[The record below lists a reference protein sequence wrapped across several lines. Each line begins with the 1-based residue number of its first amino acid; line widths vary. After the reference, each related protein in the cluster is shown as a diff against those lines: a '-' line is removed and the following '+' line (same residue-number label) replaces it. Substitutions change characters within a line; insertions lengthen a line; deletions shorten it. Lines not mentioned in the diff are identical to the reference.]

1 MKNIYLIGGISLIG
15 DLILIIFI
23 IFPLITGIQNDSKEL
38 ISLKS
43 ELSVLE
49 QTKGNA
55 EELKKLSALHQQD
68 AEAINAIFIDPKIPI
83 DFIRFVETTASES
96 GTTLEV
102 SYDENSVSFDIAL
115 EGSFSAFLK
124 FLTKL
129 ENGPYPLEISSLNIK
144 RTTGGKIS
152 ATLILSVLAKTN
164 GG

>member
-1 MKNIYLIGGISLIG
+1 MKNTYLIGGISLIG

-23 IFPLITGIQNDSKEL
+23 ILPLVTGIQNDSKEL

-43 ELSVLE
+43 EMSLLE

-55 EELKKLSALHQQD
+55 EELKRLSALHQQD
-68 AEAINAIFIDPKIPI
+68 AEAIDAIFIDPKIPI
-83 DFIRFVETTASES
+83 DFSRFLEDTASES

-102 SYDENSVSFDIAL
+102 SYNENSVSFDIDL
-115 EGSFSAFLK
+115 EGSFPAFLK
-124 FLTKL
+124 FVTKL
-129 ENGPYPLEISSLNIK
+129 ENGPYAVEISSVNIK

-152 ATLILSVLAKTN
+152 ATLTFSVLAKTN